1 MEKIENLLTMVQE
14 INAYN
19 GGMEYLEVYDMEMFN
34 EIMSGFEP
42 MDIAL
47 KIYFGNFNPNDEY
60 FRFNGYANLESLS
73 DYDLKN
79 ELLDYENEIINEYN
93 IIKEEGVF
101 KNAIN

>member
-19 GGMEYLEVYDMEMFN
+19 GSMENLDIFEMDMFDD
-34 EIMSGFEP
+34 IMNGFEP

-47 KIYFGNFNPNDEY
+47 KIYFGDFNPNDEY

-79 ELLDYENEIINEYN
+79 ELLDYEDEIISEYK
-93 IIKEEGVF
+93 ILEDEGVF
-101 KNAIN
+101 